1 MKVECRSIIQQFS
14 KVWILTFFLLCIF
27 CKLVLLLNDQVAFTN
42 IWASLHSLTY
52 LEKQWGKK
60 VHVVGVYRSCLIYFE
75 DCHQSNR
82 IIHLGKCLWVQSVR
96 ITFWFLTFY
105 IWQGKKKKW
114 LELWK
119 SFVTMAGWRHDELKL
134 VFLNSAEH
142 LKFYSTDSAVISLW
156 KYIWM
161 STDIYCSFIQH
172 NTPAC
177 SVTNNW
183 KHLVWSFKKH
193 PP

>member
-1 MKVECRSIIQQFS
+1 MSVPKGSTPPYFPDGSSRLGSWFCAIIQSFSFFPWVLKDIHYEISKTAQTFSNIKMKVECRSIIQQFS

-52 LEKQWGKK
+52 LKKQWGKK

-105 IWQGKKKKW
+105 IWQEKKK
-114 LELWK
+114 
-119 SFVTMAGWRHDELKL
+119 VVRTLKIFCHYGRVETWWIETC
-134 VFLNSAEH
+134 VF
-142 LKFYSTDSAVISLW
+142 K
-156 KYIWM
+156 
-161 STDIYCSFIQH
+161 
-172 NTPAC
+172 
-177 SVTNNW
+177 
-183 KHLVWSFKKH
+183 
-193 PP
+193 